1 MAPKKRYLS
10 YRWKIFMPLLA
21 GLWIFIIGLAIWQ
34 SNRESAIRRN
44 YVDAQLE
51 MVNRRVIAAL
61 ESSKDEVATDFL
73 YFVHQYYRDS
83 PNLSDIRVTLYDK
96 NWDVIQSMGPTIVI
110 TKAEQD
116 EVLDRTVERDARVAS
131 LRGQP
136 FIFRGA
142 KSADG
147 DFYVVSAV
155 PVNDNMKKALE
166 GGRNVIWAVIVS
178 IALLMSIGIYLSSR
192 YFARGLN
199 LLRKFAERSATDP
212 DFNPGTSFT
221 HDEMGEIA
229 NQIITIYNERA
240 KAKKRLDHE
249 HQVALQAIE
258 EKARQKRQL
267 TNNINHELK
276 TPIGVIKGYLDT
288 ICDSP
293 DLDPEVREHFILKAR
308 DYANRLAALISDV
321 SVITRLAEGGNMI
334 NTENIDFHDFTFQLA
349 NEINES
355 GALGHMEFIADIPT
369 ETEIRGN
376 ANLLHGMLMNLA
388 RNSANYS
395 CGTTC
400 IIECNGLT
408 EDGTMY
414 EFSFYDDGVGVPED
428 SLPHLF
434 ERFYRVDTG
443 RSRKNGGTGLG
454 LPLVYNTITAH
465 GGTITCRNR
474 EDAGLEIRFTLPRA
488 SRRK

>member
-1 MAPKKRYLS
+1 MASRNRYNYQTRLFFLIVVFT
-10 YRWKIFMPLLA
+10 WILTFAFFMLQFTREKEYKVETLNQQLQVYNKGLLRAIETDSVRDFAMLDRIVRADSMRVTVVDAA
-21 GLWIFIIGLAIWQ
+21 GNVVYDSTGETNLANHSSRHEIQ
-34 SNRESAIRRN
+34 DALANGSGYTIRRQSESTAMDYFYSATKGREFVVRSALPYN
-44 YVDAQLE
+44 SSLYANLKIDSIYIWLIIAMAIV
-51 MVNRRVIAAL
+51 VSVIAYFASRRIGQNIKNL
-61 ESSKDEVATDFL
+61 RDF
-73 YFVHQYYRDS
+73 
-83 PNLSDIRVTLYDK
+83 
-96 NWDVIQSMGPTIVI
+96 
-110 TKAEQD
+110 AEQAETGNVLTYDTDSFPQD
-116 EVLDRTVERDARVAS
+116 ELGEISRNIVNLYKNLKATAQERDENLKNA
-131 LRGQP
+131 
-136 FIFRGA
+136 IF
-142 KSADG
+142 
-147 DFYVVSAV
+147 
-155 PVNDNMKKALE
+155 
-166 GGRNVIWAVIVS
+166 
-178 IALLMSIGIYLSSR
+178 
-192 YFARGLN
+192 
-199 LLRKFAERSATDP
+199 
-212 DFNPGTSFT
+212 
-221 HDEMGEIA
+221 
-229 NQIITIYNERA
+229 
-240 KAKKRLDHE
+240 
-249 HQVALQAIE
+249 E
-258 EKARQKRQL
+258 EQEKVRIKHQL

-321 SVITRLAEGGNMI
+321 SAITRLAEGGNMI

-454 LPLVYNTITAH
+454 LSLVYNTITGH